1 MKTAISILCSL
12 AITACADGGSAPP
25 SVILADDL
33 AAAGLG
39 ARVIKLSPLSG
50 QALTNGPSGGFQ
62 ISEGR
67 LTGGWSPDDD
77 RDFLAVPVQLVAGER
92 IEAAYASV
100 YGARGI
106 RVLMSLVAHSDA
118 FHAGGQLVVAQSEL
132 ERRLQTLELDLD
144 REGLSDEWRVV
155 SAEPRSYWL
164 AFSARVIKTG
174 EEGAPIVGPIV
185 VVTSTVGEHR

>member
-1 MKTAISILCSL
+1 MKTALSIFSL
-12 AITACADGGSAPP
+12 VIMACADGGSAPP
-25 SVILADDL
+25 SSVIEDL
-33 AAAGLG
+33 AAAGL
-39 ARVIKLSPLSG
+39 APRVIKLSPLSG
-50 QALTNGPSGGFQ
+50 QALTNGSSGGFQ
-62 ISEGR
+62 ISDGR

-77 RDFLAVPVQLVAGER
+77 RDFLAVPVHLVAGER

-118 FHAGGQLVVAQSEL
+118 FHVGGQLVVAQSEL
-132 ERRLQTLELDLD
+132 ERRLQTVELNLD

-155 SAEPRSYWL
+155 SAGPRSYWL
-164 AFSARVIKTG
+164 AFSARVLKTG

-185 VVTSTVGEHR
+185 FVTSTR